1 MQDISPKILETLY
14 LIRRVDE
21 KLIELY
27 PQNDKIKSP
36 VHLSIGQ
43 EGAAIACL
51 PLRKVDA
58 VFGSYRSHA
67 LYVAKGG
74 DLKAF
79 FAEMMGK
86 ATGCCKGKGGSMHL
100 CDPEVGVMGTSAVVG
115 STIPEAVGWAYA
127 AKLQS
132 DLMPKVALSFFG
144 DGATDEGVFYESVNF
159 AIVKKVPVIFV
170 CENNKYAIHSRLMSR
185 SFSERV
191 TDRFPKRADMPVF
204 LMKSYRAETIYD
216 TVNEYL
222 PKMLLEN
229 HGPLF
234 LEIET
239 YRMYE
244 HVGIDTDWDLGYRKK
259 AEAEEFLDN
268 DPLQLLMGK
277 NLPAWME
284 ALKKRVD
291 NKIEEAVK
299 FAEES
304 PFPDE
309 KELYEDL
316 Y

>member
-1 MQDISPKILETLY
+1 MY

-27 PQNDKIKSP
+27 PQNEQVKSP

-51 PLRKVDA
+51 PLRKQDA

-86 ATGCCKGKGGSMHL
+86 VTGCCKGKGGSMHL

-127 AKLQS
+127 AKLQG
-132 DLMPKVALSFFG
+132 KNAVALSFFG

-170 CENNKYAIHSRLMSR
+170 CENNGLAIHSRLKSR
-185 SFSERV
+185 SFSKRIIE
-191 TDRFPKRADMPVF
+191 RFPKRLDMRVF
-204 LMKSYRAETIYD
+204 SAKSYEVEKIYD
-216 TVNEYL
+216 IVNENL
-222 PKMLLEN
+222 SLMLMVSTN
-229 HGPLF
+229 NYSYPIF

-244 HVGIDTDWDLGYRKK
+244 HVGINTDWQLGYRNEK
-259 AEAEEFLDN
+259 EAKEFIDN
-268 DPLQLLMGK
+268 DPLLAK
-277 NLPAWME
+277 LPENM
-284 ALKKRVD
+284 KKRVD
-291 NKIEEAVK
+291 AKIEEAVK
-299 FAEES
+299 FAEKS
-304 PFPDE
+304 PFPD
-309 KELYEDL
+309 KRELYADL
-316 Y
+316 F